1 MPKLWWFFGRYF
13 TFFKFFS
20 FCFFRFPTRE
30 QIKFETFKKRTV
42 YKIGPQLFW
51 WDLNVKTMRIK
62 LISQFLRKTP
72 FLMAFFCI
80 FFLKHIGCQAAL
92 VTFVSKTD
100 KIQIDRLFQKYVALM
115 AAVFFGIFHTKKYP
129 SLMPFFGQ
137 NMFKNQFLYFFC
149 NALLCLFFFLKT
161 LKMRD

>member
-20 FCFFRFPTRE
+20 FCFFRFPTRDK
-30 QIKFETFKKRTV
+30 IKFQTFKKRTV

-51 WDLNVKTMRIK
+51 WFLKVKTMRIK
-62 LISQFLRKTP
+62 DKIYFAVFAKNTLSNGP
-72 FLMAFFCI
+72 FFVF
-80 FFLKHIGCQAAL
+80 FFLNISDARLLSLLLFPKLIK
-92 VTFVSKTD
+92 SKL
-100 KIQIDRLFQKYVALM
+100 I
-115 AAVFFGIFHTKKYP
+115 TKKYP

-149 NALLCLFFFLKT
+149 NALLCLFFF
-161 LKMRD
+161 